1 MSFSFLVTFIVV
13 LCIKNKNGKNMEEY
27 IDQIEKFL
35 RRQMGQG
42 EEKAFKESL
51 AENEE
56 LRLLALL
63 VVQML
68 KLYQKMR

>member
-1 MSFSFLVTFIVV
+1 
-13 LCIKNKNGKNMEEY
+13 MEDY
-27 IDQIEKFL
+27 IEQIEKFL
-35 RRQMGQG
+35 RGQMEKG

-68 KLYQKMR
+68 KLYKKMR

>member
-1 MSFSFLVTFIVV
+1 
-13 LCIKNKNGKNMEEY
+13 MEEY

-35 RRQMGQG
+35 RRQMGQY

-56 LRLLALL
+56 LRLLALSVAIVL
-63 VVQML
+63 MAF
-68 KLYQKMR
+68 QKEG